1 MFNRGY
7 GRSGVCIV
15 DFKIVNHI
23 NTGKSRDELD
33 KVRRKDYSPYL
44 INKAL
49 SYFPDTILQAN
60 QMNMASFIDIQAQY
74 DYLFYAVRKRK
85 RYSKWYKGHTSE
97 MISILRDVLECS
109 PRAAEVYLL
118 MLSKDEIKKL
128 KKVYGG
134 S

>member
-1 MFNRGY
+1 M
-7 GRSGVCIV
+7 

-23 NTGKSRDELD
+23 NTGKSRDVLD
-33 KVRRKDYSPYL
+33 KVRRTDYSPYL
-44 INKAL
+44 VNKAL
-49 SYFPDTILQAN
+49 SYFPDTVLQAN
-60 QMNMASFIDIQAQY
+60 QMNLASFIDIQAQY

-85 RYSKWYKGHTSE
+85 RYSKWYKGHTSD
-97 MISILRDVLECS
+97 MISILRDVLGCS
-109 PRAAEVYLL
+109 PKEAEVYLT

>member
-1 MFNRGY
+1 M
-7 GRSGVCIV
+7 

-23 NTGKSRDELD
+23 NTGKSRDVLD

-44 INKAL
+44 VNKAL

-97 MISILRDVLECS
+97 MISILRDVLGCS
-109 PRAAEVYLL
+109 PREAEVYLP

>member
-1 MFNRGY
+1 M
-7 GRSGVCIV
+7 

-33 KVRRKDYSPYL
+33 RVRRRDYSPYL

-60 QMNMASFIDIQAQY
+60 QMNLASFIDIQAQY

-85 RYSKWYKGHTSE
+85 RYSKWYKGHTSN
-97 MISILRDVLECS
+97 MISILRDVLGCS
-109 PRAAEVYLL
+109 QREAEVYLS
-118 MLSKDEIKKL
+118 MLSKEDVKKL

-134 S
+134 T